1 MGELGME
8 KKPFSFKHG
17 FSSRNADKEDLAA
30 PSTVSNDG
38 SSLPRSS
45 FYTLE
50 GHDELN
56 EQMQMIYLSVEDLK
70 LLQQM
75 KPIVE
80 KDIDYI
86 TDQFYQTVLGVD
98 KLQTIILEHSSIERL
113 KKTLREHIIEM
124 FEGTINEE
132 YIAKRLTIAKIHKR
146 VGLEPKWYLSAFQNL
161 QNVFITVIYNETG
174 KDNERLKVVQTVTKL
189 LNLEQQLVLEAY
201 EKENIREKEEQY
213 LLVKNELKQKIAEF
227 SGELIDLSID
237 TNAAVEQ
244 LVASSNEVNDTFR
257 RTAASALESQGMATE
272 GHGHLDSLTGQI
284 NLIYE
289 STHAMERSVN
299 ELSSSSKQIQK
310 IVAAVQDIADQTKI
324 LSLNATIEA
333 ARAGEHGK
341 GFSVVEGEVSRL
353 AEDTKNTVVR
363 IGELTE
369 QSGSLTRQVVE
380 EIRKVQELTQSGR
393 LQSIE
398 TSQLFSDIVK
408 SMQVSTQEIVT
419 VEEEIKVLIQT
430 IEGIGSSTAQTAA
443 SAEYFKKATD
453 NL

>member
-1 MGELGME
+1 ME
-8 KKPFSFKHG
+8 KRPFSFKHG
-17 FSSRNADKEDLAA
+17 FLSRNTDKEDLAA
-30 PSTVSNDG
+30 PLTDSDDY
-38 SSLPRSS
+38 SSLSGSS
-45 FYTLE
+45 FYTLD

-56 EQMQMIYLSVEDLK
+56 EQMQMIALSVEDLK
-70 LLQQM
+70 LLQRM

-86 TDQFYQTVLGVD
+86 IDQFYKTVLGVD
-98 KLQTIILEHSSIERL
+98 KLQAIILEHSSIERL

-124 FEGTINEE
+124 FEGSINEE

-161 QNVFITVIYNETG
+161 QNVFITVIYNET
-174 KDNERLKVVQTVTKL
+174 DRDDERLKVVQTVTKL

-244 LVASSNEVNDTFR
+244 LVASSNEVNNTFR

-272 GHGHLDSLTGQI
+272 GHGQLDSITGQI

-289 STHAMERSVN
+289 STYAMERSVN
-299 ELSSSSKQIQK
+299 ELISSSKQIQK
-310 IVAAVQDIADQTKI
+310 IAAAVQDIADQTKI

-341 GFSVVEGEVSRL
+341 GFSVVAGEVSRL

-363 IGELTE
+363 IGELAE
-369 QSGSLTRQVVE
+369 QSGSLTMQVVE
-380 EIRKVQELTQSGR
+380 EIRKVQELTQSGK
-393 LQSIE
+393 LQSTE
-398 TSQLFSDIVK
+398 TSLLFSEIVK
-408 SMQVSTQEIVT
+408 SMQVSTLEIVT
-419 VEEEIKVLIQT
+419 VEDEIKVLIQT